1 MMPDHQNPSMARGEY
16 MTIWRPTLRRSEPH
30 PGAPTTRET
39 DLEMGLAL
47 VLMGVVIVLTT
58 LVVPAIH

>member
-1 MMPDHQNPSMARGEY
+1 
-16 MTIWRPTLRRSEPH
+16 MTIWRPTLRRSERLP
-30 PGAPTTRET
+30 ATSTTRAA
-39 DLEMGLAL
+39 DVEMGVAL